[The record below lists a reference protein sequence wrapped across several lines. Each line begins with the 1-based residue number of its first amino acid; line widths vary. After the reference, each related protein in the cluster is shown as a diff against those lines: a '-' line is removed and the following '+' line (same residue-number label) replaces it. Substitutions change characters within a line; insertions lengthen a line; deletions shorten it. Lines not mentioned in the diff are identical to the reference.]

1 MGFKN
6 SLTLGN
12 CVKTMH
18 KVIREQIITINK
30 LARQVFEIP
39 ISFWESYSEYDMGQ
53 SI

>member
-12 CVKTMH
+12 CVKTIH
-18 KVIREQIITINK
+18 KVIREQIITNK

-39 ISFWESYSEYDMGQ
+39 IFLWESYNEYDMGQ